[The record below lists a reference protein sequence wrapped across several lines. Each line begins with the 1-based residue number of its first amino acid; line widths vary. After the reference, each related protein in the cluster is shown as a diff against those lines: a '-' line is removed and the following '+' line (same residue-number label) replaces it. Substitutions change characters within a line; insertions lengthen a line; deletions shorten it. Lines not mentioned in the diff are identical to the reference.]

1 MDELTRLGLTLHK
14 DRQSWFRCQK
24 RLAAI
29 AKEKFADF
37 FFSKSVH
44 FLKYILLKLVL
55 MTRRIM
61 GAGGDPAR
69 AT

>member
-37 FFSKSVH
+37 FFFSKSVH
-44 FLKYILLKLVL
+44 FFEIYTFKTGVDDKEDHGS
-55 MTRRIM
+55 R
-61 GAGGDPAR
+61 G
-69 AT
+69 